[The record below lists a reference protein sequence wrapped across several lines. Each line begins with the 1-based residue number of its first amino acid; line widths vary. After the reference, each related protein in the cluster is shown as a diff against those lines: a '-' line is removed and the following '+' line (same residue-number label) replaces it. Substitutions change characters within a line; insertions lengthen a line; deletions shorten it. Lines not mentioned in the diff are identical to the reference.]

1 MSRRYYR
8 VVGRQRQRCIK
19 ALQRTPLLA
28 YIGPPVRCLR
38 STIVMYD
45 YRSVPAGH
53 KKIDPEPA
61 TQKFIREIEADYD

>member
-8 VVGRQRQRCIK
+8 VVGRERQHRIKTQRRK
-19 ALQRTPLLA
+19 PLLA
-28 YIGPPVRCLR
+28 YIGPQVRCLR

-53 KKIDPEPA
+53 QKIDPEPA
-61 TQKFIREIEADYD
+61 AQQFIREIEADYD